1 MRPPLCRLIPT
12 VLPWQ
17 YLWSPTTAQND
28 PTSLLCFLLPLLL
41 CKPAKEGAL
50 VYRMS
55 MPHFLLLRSLLA
67 GCRFFRR
74 WHPEICRRWSS
85 LFYLCFSPLVW
96 VKNQLTCWH
105 SWKEQESISDRC
117 PLSLREEH
125 KTSGSLFSRVGRSI
139 KHGRSLLLVLES
151 CGNLDNRFAGG
162 LWSCFTNKPK
172 PFCLCSI

>member
-1 MRPPLCRLIPT
+1 MIRLPFSAFCCLFFC
-12 VLPWQ
+12 VSQLKKG
-17 YLWSPTTAQND
+17 
-28 PTSLLCFLLPLLL
+28 FLSIRYQ
-41 CKPAKEGAL
+41 CHA
-50 VYRMS
+50 
-55 MPHFLLLRSLLA
+55 FLLLHPLLT

-96 VKNQLTCWH
+96 VKNQLACWH

-117 PLSLREEH
+117 PLSLRKEH
-125 KTSGSLFSRVGRSI
+125 KASGSLFSGRSI

-151 CGNLDNRFAGG
+151 CGKLDNRFAGG
-162 LWSCFTNKPK
+162 LWSCLTNKPK